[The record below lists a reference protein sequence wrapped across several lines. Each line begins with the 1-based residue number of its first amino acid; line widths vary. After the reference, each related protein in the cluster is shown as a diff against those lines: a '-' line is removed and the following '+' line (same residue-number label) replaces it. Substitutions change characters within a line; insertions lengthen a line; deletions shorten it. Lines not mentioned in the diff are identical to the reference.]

1 MEYILLQGIKLD
13 DFLYQIEKTIEKKVN
28 EKLESL
34 RTNDPIKYMDRK
46 EVAKFLKV
54 SLVTVSA
61 YTKEGLLT
69 SYRIGKLIRYRSD
82 EVEAALIKRKFRWKD
97 Q

>member
-1 MEYILLQGIKLD
+1 MQYILLQGIKLE

-28 EKLESL
+28 EKLETL
-34 RTNDPIKYMDRK
+34 KPNDPVKYLDRK
-46 EVAKFLKV
+46 EVAKLLKV
-54 SLVTVSA
+54 SLVTVSS
-61 YTKEGLLT
+61 YTKEGLLI

-82 EVEAALIKRKFRWKD
+82 EVEAALIKRKFHWKD

>member
-34 RTNDPIKYMDRK
+34 KLKEQVKYMDRK
-46 EVAKFLKV
+46 EVAKLLKV
-54 SLVTVSA
+54 SLVTVSS

-82 EVEAALIKRKFRWKD
+82 EVEAALIKRKSRWKEY
-97 Q
+97 